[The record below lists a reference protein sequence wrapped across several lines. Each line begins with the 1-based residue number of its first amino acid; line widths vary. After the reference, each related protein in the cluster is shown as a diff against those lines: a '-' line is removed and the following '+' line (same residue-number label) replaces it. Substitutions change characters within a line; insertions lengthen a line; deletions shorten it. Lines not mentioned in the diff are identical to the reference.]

1 MSVTTCSQKM
11 VQIITNASLE
21 NKLIS
26 TLEKNDIHGYTIFN
40 VRGDGD
46 SGVQDSH
53 IEGDTNILI
62 MTVVPVDVSES
73 LMSSLSEIK
82 RRGHHLLVFSV
93 EAAVLS

>member
-1 MSVTTCSQKM
+1 MSVTTSSKKM

-26 TLEKNDIHGYTIFN
+26 TIEKDGINGYTIFN

-46 SGVQDSH
+46 SGIQDSH

-62 MTVVPVDVSES
+62 MTVVSVEESER
-73 LMSSLSEIK
+73 LLTSLSQLK
-82 RRGHHLLVFSV
+82 RKGHHLLVFSV
-93 EAAVLS
+93 DAAVLL